1 MSVFRDR
8 FQKIKESHRSIATT
22 LFPATYA
29 CFSVLLVAIAGYG
42 FTKPEAPIPKL
53 LISLS
58 MGVGFG
64 VLAFFLYRK
73 NVLARAMNCLVLI
86 VMLSVALW
94 VDHELPIILDILS
107 VLMVV
112 LVVTT
117 EVKGLVYG
125 FNR

>member
-1 MSVFRDR
+1 M
-8 FQKIKESHRSIATT
+8 
-22 LFPATYA
+22 
-29 CFSVLLVAIAGYG
+29 
-42 FTKPEAPIPKL
+42 
-53 LISLS
+53 
-58 MGVGFG
+58 
-64 VLAFFLYRK
+64 
-73 NVLARAMNCLVLI
+73 LARAMNCLVLI